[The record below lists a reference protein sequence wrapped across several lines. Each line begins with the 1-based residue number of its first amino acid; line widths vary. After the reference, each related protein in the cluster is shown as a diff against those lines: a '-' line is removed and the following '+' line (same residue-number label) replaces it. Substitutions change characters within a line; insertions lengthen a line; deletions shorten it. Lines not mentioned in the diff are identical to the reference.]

1 MKQYLCKLS
10 LLLGFLTLS
19 ATHLQAG
26 KIAFYYEEKDKFDVL
41 HSLEGATQEAV
52 GGYSEKPDVARDALI
67 RTPQNRLF
75 ENALNFCRLL
85 DGSRPDSSRLFQ
97 GIYGCAL
104 KLFKATAQEKPQ
116 TLVFLG
122 RTPTLLKEILQRL
135 YELEPQEGS
144 PSLVQVAFSGCPD
157 IQSQNA
163 CRSRLS
169 HLRNVLTPNRVKVF
183 FQYLD
188 ALDFDK
194 ITGEMWVVDLLA
206 SGSGLNSF
214 LRLLRGYYLEK
225 KMPFPDFR
233 FWALG
238 FPEDDADP
246 EIKTYYF
253 NYGKKLLSF
262 SDKLSKFGYKPMDIA
277 CFPLPLHPQAVTFLL
292 DDAVAYSYGGVQEY
306 PAWKMKG
313 RDKNPISPET
323 PGPDLSLFR
332 KNILVP
338 MVDFLHA
345 KGTHALD
352 ALTLRE
358 WMDFLW
364 TLLRDLPL
372 EDMVHPSLKDTV
384 LQEKIRKTCSTTPV
398 LVVERDRLLLK
409 SKIILD
415 IYKYKQRDLTPETI
429 YSPPYAAGL
438 HAEKVV
444 FHYDKDNFDVLQ
456 ALPDATKEAVGNY
469 TEKPDVSE
477 EHLAQSTYSRLFE
490 TALHFLMPLEGEG
503 AMSRTPF
510 QDIYGAALKLF
521 KAAAQERPQT
531 LVFLGRAPT
540 FLKEMVQQL
549 YDLEP
554 KEGMPSLVQVAFS
567 GSPDIK
573 SLHPGLKK
581 FSHLRNV
588 LTPNRVKVFFQHLDT
603 LGFDKITGEMWLVD
617 TLGTGG
623 GLNSFLRL
631 LRAYYLKKEMGFPDL
646 RFWGLNLPEDAS
658 EAPTDTFRFDYAK
671 ELLSFSPKFSKLG
684 YKAMDIPC
692 ISLPLHKGTLDLM
705 DNDWI
710 EHFYGGV
717 QEYPAW
723 KMKGLDKNPVPPQTP
738 GEDLPLFRKEILARV
753 MPFLHEKGSQ
763 ALEPLT
769 LKERFI
775 FMMHLLHWMPMED
788 MVRPSARDTTLREM
802 IRTARL
808 DAAPGQEDAA
818 VLKLKAEIMMDTY
831 REKEK
836 NLKGRKVYS
845 PQSAAQKF

>member
-1 MKQYLCKLS
+1 MKQYLCKFS

-52 GGYSEKPDVARDALI
+52 GGYSEKPDVAKDALT

-85 DGSRPDSSRLFQ
+85 HGSRPDSSRLFQ

-104 KLFKATAQEKPQ
+104 KLFNAAAQEKPK

-122 RTPTLLKEILQRL
+122 RTPTFLKETLQRL
-135 YELEPQEGS
+135 YELDPQEGS
-144 PSLVQVAFSGCPD
+144 PSLVQVAFSGSPD
-157 IQSQNA
+157 ILSQNGNRPRA
-163 CRSRLS
+163 SRV
-169 HLRNVLTPNRVKVF
+169 RNVLTPNRVKVF

-188 ALDFDK
+188 SLSFDK

-253 NYGKKLLSF
+253 NYRKKLLSF
-262 SDKLSKFGYKPMDIA
+262 SDQLSKFGYKPMDIP

-313 RDKNPISPET
+313 RDKNPISQET
-323 PGPDLSLFR
+323 PGSDLSLFR
-332 KNILVP
+332 QNILVP

-345 KGTHALD
+345 KGTHAMD
-352 ALTLRE
+352 SLTLRE

-364 TLLRDLPL
+364 KLLQDLPL
-372 EDMVHPSLKDTV
+372 EDMVHPSLRDTV

-398 LVVERDRLLLK
+398 LVERDRLLLK

-415 IYKYKQRDLTPETI
+415 IYKYKQRDLTSETI
-429 YSPPYAAGL
+429 YSPPYAARL
-438 HAEKVV
+438 NAEKVV

-456 ALPDATKEAVGNY
+456 AFPGATKEAVGNY

-477 EHLAQSTYSRLFE
+477 EHLVQPANTRLFE
-490 TALHFLMPLEGEG
+490 TALHFLMPLDGENST
-503 AMSRTPF
+503 SRTPF

-549 YDLEP
+549 Y
-554 KEGMPSLVQVAFS
+554 EGGPPEDKPSLVQVAFS
-567 GSPDIK
+567 GCPDIK
-573 SLHPGLKK
+573 SINPGVRA

-588 LTPNRVKVFFQHLDT
+588 LTPNRVKVFFQYLDT
-603 LGFDKITGEMWLVD
+603 LGFDKIMEEMWVVD
-617 TLGTGG
+617 LIGSGG

-631 LRAYYLKKEMGFPDL
+631 LREYYMGKKMDFPYL
-646 RFWGLNLPEDAS
+646 RFWGLTLS
-658 EAPTDTFRFDYAK
+658 EGNSESPTNTFCFDYAK
-671 ELLSFSPKFSKLG
+671 EILSFSGKFSKLG
-684 YKAMDIPC
+684 YKPMDIP
-692 ISLPLHKGTLDLM
+692 SVPLPLHKGTLDLM

-717 QEYPAW
+717 QEYLAW
-723 KMKGLDKNPVPPQTP
+723 KMKGLDKNPVLPQTP

-753 MPFLHEKGSQ
+753 MPFLQEKGPQ
-763 ALEPLT
+763 ALEALT
-769 LKERFI
+769 LKERFT

-788 MVRPSARDTTLREM
+788 MVHPSTRDTILQEK
-802 IRTARL
+802 IQEARL
-808 DAAPGQEDAA
+808 NAAPGQEEAA
-818 VLKLKAEIMMDTY
+818 VVQLKAEIMMDTY
-831 REKEK
+831 RAKEK
-836 NLKGRKVYS
+836 NLKGRGVYS
-845 PQSAAQKF
+845 PQGAVQKF